1 MADAAVEKPTE
12 AHKECEK
19 DVANGK
25 EANGVT
31 AKACTAAE
39 SSPTKLKEK
48 LASPAKHRLE
58 EEEDKPD
65 KDADFPCNGKA
76 DSGHET
82 KRMKKGAAEPDKKEA
97 AEGDDDEDDEEHD
110 EDDDED
116 DDEDYGEEGEEADE
130 AEDASE

>member
-12 AHKECEK
+12 AHEAETCEK
-19 DVANGK
+19 EVANGK

-31 AKACTAAE
+31 ACTAAE

-48 LASPAKHRLE
+48 LVSPAKHRLE

-65 KDADFPCNGKA
+65 KDADFPCNGNA

-82 KRMKKGAAEPDKKEA
+82 KRMKKGAAEADKKEA

-116 DDEDYGEEGEEADE
+116 DDDDDGEEGEEEEGEEADE
-130 AEDASE
+130 

>member
-12 AHKECEK
+12 AHEAETCEK

-31 AKACTAAE
+31 ACTAAE

-48 LASPAKHRLE
+48 LVSPAKHRLE

-65 KDADFPCNGKA
+65 KDADFPCNGN

-82 KRMKKGAAEPDKKEA
+82 KRMKKGAAEADKKEA

-116 DDEDYGEEGEEADE
+116 DDDDDGEEGEEEEGEEADE
-130 AEDASE
+130 

>member
-12 AHKECEK
+12 AHEAETCEK
-19 DVANGK
+19 EVTNGK

-31 AKACTAAE
+31 PCTAAE

-48 LASPAKHRLE
+48 LVSPAKHRLE

-76 DSGHET
+76 DGHET
-82 KRMKKGAAEPDKKEA
+82 KRMKKGAAEADKKETP
-97 AEGDDDEDDEEHD
+97 EGDDDEDDEEHD
-110 EDDDED
+110 EDDDD
-116 DDEDYGEEGEEADE
+116 DDDDDDGEEGEEEEGEEADE
-130 AEDASE
+130 